1 MCCIPRPPA
10 DRAAL
15 REVFRTAPDHPTRQR
30 AALLLLLHAGAAGA
44 TISAALG
51 CSTATI
57 GRWADRYRV
66 GGVPA
71 LTARRPRP
79 RLLAG

>member
-1 MCCIPRPPA
+1 MCCIPLPPA

-15 REVFRTAPDHPTRQR
+15 QQVFRTAPDHPTRQR
-30 AALLLLLHAGAAGA
+30 AAILLLLHAGVAWA

-57 GRWADRYRV
+57 ARWADRYRA
-66 GGVPA
+66 GGVAA
-71 LTARRPRP
+71 LHQGWA
-79 RLLAG
+79 L